1 MCLSAFE
8 TWLSC
13 LKTNRNMLYEG
24 LEDHETVKS
33 YPDVQGMVR
42 NLFFI
47 THSNKENG
55 RMDDMASKYNT
66 YEVRKQF
73 VS

>member
-13 LKTNRNMLYEG
+13 LKMNRNMLYEG
-24 LEDHETVKS
+24 LQDHKTVKS
-33 YPDVQGMVR
+33 YPNVRGMVR

-55 RMDDMASKYNT
+55 GMDDMASKYNT